1 MNLEYLIPSQQHYTS
16 KNENAKKK
24 SSIEKERDNDRTNS
38 APMWEEFISKA
49 TKLHSALKSAL
60 VAIAAFLDAFQK
72 IADAATNARD
82 PNQLR
87 GLEIF
92 TSLVLEYRAG

>member
-1 MNLEYLIPSQQHYTS
+1 M
-16 KNENAKKK
+16 
-24 SSIEKERDNDRTNS
+24 SSLLLQFHGWLNS

-72 IADAATNARD
+72 IADAATNARGKLYLSFTYFITS
-82 PNQLR
+82 QYYTR
-87 GLEIF
+87 CTTHCKAEI
-92 TSLVLEYRAG
+92 S

>member
-1 MNLEYLIPSQQHYTS
+1 MEGTTEKDCSPLWNLYQQIVS
-16 KNENAKKK
+16 DMK
-24 SSIEKERDNDRTNS
+24 NS

-72 IADAATNARD
+72 IADAATNARGKREFIHVKLIQI
-82 PNQLR
+82 N
-87 GLEIF
+87 
-92 TSLVLEYRAG
+92 Y

>member
-1 MNLEYLIPSQQHYTS
+1 MFSEKTNLTVDE
-16 KNENAKKK
+16 AK
-24 SSIEKERDNDRTNS
+24 ENS

-82 PNQLR
+82 LNQLR
-87 GLEIF
+87 ALR
-92 TSLVLEYRAG
+92 S